1 MKVAFVSYE
10 CPPEA
15 GGGIGTYIQQAADM
29 LAARGHRVEVFA
41 GSGDR
46 AGVDDRPN
54 GVRVHRVAAPD
65 RRKFPPL
72 IAPVFAARHRAVG
85 FDVLEGPDYMA
96 EAAECRVAAPDVPYV
111 AKLHTSL
118 LFVRQ
123 IERDVLGPVGRLQ
136 ARWTAWRRGLPPDW
150 SAAHPTSRREVTD
163 VRSADGVAAPS
174 HSIGQRV
181 VKEWGVDPARVE
193 TYPYPFT
200 PAPGYLAVKP
210 GSEAPVVTFVGRL
223 EIRKGVENLARAVPL
238 VRRAVPGARFRFVGG
253 TLASRNPAVTMEAHL
268 KQMLA
273 EHAAAVE
280 FLGRRPPAELPGL
293 LADTAVC
300 AFPSL
305 WESFGFV
312 ALEAMAAARPVVASR
327 DCGLAEL
334 LDQGRVGRLVDPH
347 SPADIAA
354 KIVELLGDA
363 RLRRELGERGR
374 ERVLSE
380 YAVDSVA
387 PRQEAH
393 YERVV
398 AGCRPESQARGLAGG
413 VP

>member
-15 GGGIGTYIQQAADM
+15 GGGIGTYVQEAARM
-29 LAARGHRVEVFA
+29 LAARGHHVEVFA
-41 GSGDR
+41 GSERSTGTDDR
-46 AGVDDRPN
+46 ADGLT
-54 GVRVHRVAAPD
+54 VHRVAAPD
-65 RRKFPPL
+65 RRKFPAL
-72 IAPVFAARHRAVG
+72 IAPVFAERHRAVG

-96 EAAECRVAAPDVPYV
+96 EAAECRVAAPDVPFV

-123 IERDVLGPVGRLQ
+123 IERDVLGPLGRLQ
-136 ARWTAWRRGLPPDW
+136 ARWRAWRRGLPPDW
-150 SAAHPTSRREVTD
+150 SRSHPTSRREVAD

-174 HSIGQRV
+174 HSIGRRV
-181 VKEWGVDPARVE
+181 VDEWGVDPARVE

-210 GSEAPVVTFVGRL
+210 GSDSLVVTFVGRL

-238 VRRAVPGARFRFVGG
+238 VRRAVPGAKFRFVGG

-268 KQMLA
+268 KRQLA
-273 EHAAAVE
+273 KHADAVE
-280 FLGRRPPAELPGL
+280 FLGRRPPEELPGL

-300 AFPSL
+300 VFPSL

-327 DCGLAEL
+327 NCGLAEL
-334 LDQGRVGRLVDPH
+334 IDQGRVGRLVDPR

-374 ERVLSE
+374 ARVLAE
-380 YAVDSVA
+380 YGSDAVG

-393 YERVV
+393 YEQV
-398 AGCRPESQARGLAGG
+398 AAGLRTPAVAPGPEGRP
-413 VP
+413 

>member
-29 LAARGHRVEVFA
+29 LAARGHHVEVFA
-41 GSGDR
+41 GSTDRTGTDDR
-46 AGVDDRPN
+46 AN
-54 GVRVHRVAAPD
+54 GVTVHRVAAPD
-65 RRKFPPL
+65 RRKFPSL

-85 FDVLEGPDYMA
+85 FDVLEGPDYLA
-96 EAAECRVAAPDVPYV
+96 EAAESRVAAPDVPYI

-123 IERDVLGPVGRLQ
+123 IEREVLGPVGRLR
-136 ARWTAWRRGLPPDW
+136 ARWAAWRRGLPPDW
-150 SAAHPTSRREVTD
+150 SPGHPTSRREIAD

-174 HSIGQRV
+174 HSIGSRV
-181 VKEWGVDPARVE
+181 VKEWGVDPARVA

-200 PAPGYLAVKP
+200 PAADYLAVKP
-210 GSEAPVVTFVGRL
+210 GSDQPVVTFVGRL

-253 TLASRNPAVTMEAHL
+253 TLGSRTPGVTMELRL
-268 KQMLA
+268 KRMLA
-273 EHAAAVE
+273 GHTGAVE
-280 FLGRRPPAELPGL
+280 FMGRRAPEELPGL

-300 AFPSL
+300 VFPSL

-312 ALEAMAAARPVVASR
+312 ALEAMAAARPVVASQN
-327 DCGLAEL
+327 CGLAEL
-334 LDQGRVGRLVDPH
+334 IDQGRVGRLVDPR

-354 KIVELLGDA
+354 KLVEILQDG
-363 RLRRELGERGR
+363 RLRRELGEAGR
-374 ERVLSE
+374 ARVLSE
-380 YAVDSVA
+380 FGVDAVG

-393 YERVV
+393 YEQVAAGVRTATRPAERVNV
-398 AGCRPESQARGLAGG
+398 
-413 VP
+413 

>member
-10 CPPEA
+10 CPPAA
-15 GGGIGTYIQQAADM
+15 GGGIGTYVQEAARM
-29 LAARGHRVEVFA
+29 LVARGHHVEVFA
-41 GSGDR
+41 GSERSTGTDER
-46 AGVDDRPN
+46 ADGLT
-54 GVRVHRVAAPD
+54 VHRVAAPD
-65 RRKFPPL
+65 RRKFPAL
-72 IAPVFAARHRAVG
+72 IAPVFADRHRAVG
-85 FDVLEGPDYMA
+85 FDILEGPDYMA
-96 EAAECRVAAPDVPYV
+96 EAAEARVAAPDVPYV

-136 ARWTAWRRGLPPDW
+136 ARWKAWRRGLPPDW
-150 SAAHPTSRREVTD
+150 SPGHPTSRREVAD

-181 VKEWGVDPARVE
+181 VDEWGVDPARVA

-210 GSEAPVVTFVGRL
+210 GSQAPVVTFVGRL
-223 EIRKGVENLARAVPL
+223 EVRKGVENLARAVPL

-253 TLASRNPAVTMEAHL
+253 TLASRNPAVTMESHL
-268 KQMLA
+268 KRLLA
-273 EHAAAVE
+273 RHADAVE
-280 FLGRRPPAELPGL
+280 FLGRRPPEELPGL

-334 LDQGRVGRLVDPH
+334 LDQGRCGRLVDPR

-354 KIVELLGDA
+354 KIIELLGDT

-380 YAVDSVA
+380 YSTDAVG

-393 YERVV
+393 YSRVM
-398 AGCRPESQARGLAGG
+398 AGVRTASPAEG
-413 VP
+413 VSL